1 MKLKFD
7 FNTKTHRNPYFIFVP
22 PLFKIVDPG
31 MKKTAKKPLNRIKI
45 VLAQKSKTNKWL
57 AEKLDVKAPTVSQW
71 CGNKVQPALETFY
84 QIAELLDVEVR
95 KLFVPTKEQDD

>member
-7 FNTKTHRNPYFIFVP
+7 FNIKTYRNPYFIFVP

-45 VLAQKSKTNKWL
+45 
-57 AEKLDVKAPTVSQW
+57 APTVSQW

>member
-1 MKLKFD
+1 
-7 FNTKTHRNPYFIFVP
+7 
-22 PLFKIVDPG
+22 

-57 AEKLDVKAPTVSQW
+57 AEKLNVKAPTVSQW

>member
-1 MKLKFD
+1 MGK
-7 FNTKTHRNPYFIFVP
+7 NPYFIFV
-22 PLFKIVDPG
+22 LSSFKIVSLG
-31 MKKTAKKPLNRIKI
+31 MNKKTKKPLNRIKI

-95 KLFVPTKEQDD
+95 KLFVPTKEHED